1 MPWKPLATPSSD
13 GVPHAA
19 MPELL
24 LVEDDSDQRE
34 ALAELVGA
42 AGFHV
47 HEAASLAEGRAVL
60 ERGLV
65 PDVLLVDLRLPDGKG
80 LDVLDA
86 LEDPSRTEIVLLTG
100 HATVDSAVE
109 AMRRGVRDYLT
120 KPIDVARLRTI
131 LANVIRTIALKGEVG
146 RLRGELRRLG
156 RFGRMIGGSSAM
168 QRVYDLIA
176 KVAPTEA
183 SVLLTGESGTGK
195 ELAAETIHE
204 LSTRRDGPFIAV
216 NCGAVSPTLIES
228 ELFGH
233 ERGAFTGAAQRHR
246 GHFERAGSG
255 TIFLD
260 EITEMPLEAQ
270 VKLLRVLET
279 RNLLR
284 LGGTDSI
291 EIDARVVAA
300 TNRSPAQAVRD
311 GKLRE
316 DLFYRLNVFPIEL
329 PPLRQREGDAL
340 VIAEHFVT
348 ELNEESGERKRLSA
362 AARERIA
369 AFDWPGNVRELKN
382 AMQRAYIL
390 AGEEITVDS
399 LSTELAPLMAPGPAG
414 GGLEVQVGMSIAAV
428 ERTLILATLEQVG
441 GDKKRAAE
449 VLGISLKTLY
459 NRLSV
464 YRAA

>member
-1 MPWKPLATPSSD
+1 MPWKPLATPSTD

-120 KPIDVARLRTI
+120 KPIDIARLRTI

-195 ELAAETIHE
+195 ELAAE
-204 LSTRRDGPFIAV
+204 
-216 NCGAVSPTLIES
+216 
-228 ELFGH
+228 
-233 ERGAFTGAAQRHR
+233 
-246 GHFERAGSG
+246 
-255 TIFLD
+255 
-260 EITEMPLEAQ
+260 
-270 VKLLRVLET
+270 
-279 RNLLR
+279 
-284 LGGTDSI
+284 
-291 EIDARVVAA
+291 
-300 TNRSPAQAVRD
+300 
-311 GKLRE
+311 
-316 DLFYRLNVFPIEL
+316 
-329 PPLRQREGDAL
+329 
-340 VIAEHFVT
+340 
-348 ELNEESGERKRLSA
+348 
-362 AARERIA
+362 
-369 AFDWPGNVRELKN
+369 
-382 AMQRAYIL
+382 
-390 AGEEITVDS
+390 
-399 LSTELAPLMAPGPAG
+399 
-414 GGLEVQVGMSIAAV
+414 
-428 ERTLILATLEQVG
+428 
-441 GDKKRAAE
+441 
-449 VLGISLKTLY
+449 
-459 NRLSV
+459 
-464 YRAA
+464 